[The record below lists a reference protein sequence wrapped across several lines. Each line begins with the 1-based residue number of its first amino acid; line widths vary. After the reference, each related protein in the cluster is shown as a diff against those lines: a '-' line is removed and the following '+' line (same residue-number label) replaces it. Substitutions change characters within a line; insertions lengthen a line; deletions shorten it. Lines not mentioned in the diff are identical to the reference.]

1 MEQPSRDRHERGGVI
16 IFVVLVLVP
25 LLGCIALAVDGFIIM
40 TGKIQQERI
49 VESAALSGLEHYM
62 TTQNSELAVQ
72 RAEQTVLA
80 NSMVAMQGKE
90 LVEEGKMISGEQGR
104 IELGE
109 FEVNTLHFTPRIGG
123 PFNALRVELTNDGG
137 RSIVALFA
145 GVLGF
150 KSFTLRSAAIAYYD
164 GTMAASGKNPYTVVY
179 EREETL

>member
-1 MEQPSRDRHERGGVI
+1 MESTSHYKKERGGI
-16 IFVVLVLVP
+16 LIFVLLVLVP

-62 TTQNSELAVQ
+62 TTHNSELAVQ
-72 RAEQTVLA
+72 RAEHTVLA
-80 NSMVAMQGKE
+80 NTIVSMHGKE

-109 FEVNTLHFTPRIGG
+109 FELSTLHFTPSIGG
-123 PFNALRVELTNDGG
+123 PFNAMRVELVNDGG

-150 KSFTLRSAAIAYYD
+150 RSFALRSAAIAYYD
-164 GTMAASGKNPYTVVY
+164 VTLAASGRNPYTVVY
-179 EREETL
+179 EREQRV